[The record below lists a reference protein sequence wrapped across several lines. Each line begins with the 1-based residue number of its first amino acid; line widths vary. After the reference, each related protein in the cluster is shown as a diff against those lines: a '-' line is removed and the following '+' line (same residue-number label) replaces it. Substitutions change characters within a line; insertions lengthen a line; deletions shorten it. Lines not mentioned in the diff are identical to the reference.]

1 MTHGLRS
8 AMDIFFLDETG
19 YLQRGMNM
27 FPKIPKL
34 WGPVYCFWYKILSF
48 IQGDAVSLFYLNFGL
63 MAVLLALAAY
73 FFLLRFRVMWPIAL
87 WLSLMV
93 LIAPYNLTTF
103 PKVSHFA
110 TMAAMLAFIAAY
122 QVKHHLH
129 RYTLIAVT
137 FLILAYARPE
147 FYLSFLLMVLL
158 IIAGIST
165 KKVKLQWSPWLVGGL
180 IFIALLHIG
189 LGFPLGT
196 ELRGYKRSFIAF
208 GEHFSYNY
216 SNWNDLEGYLWLTW
230 ETITQSQFGES
241 KRFSEALL
249 ANPGMMFTHFM
260 SNARLYLSHLDET
273 LVTTLLPVKKV
284 PFFLRMIIP
293 VLLIAPLTLP
303 DIRKAYWS
311 RLKHH
316 RAIFTFLFLL
326 ALPSILSCIVIYPRG
341 HYIINQIPLIIWLTG
356 ELLSTIVRTY
366 ASSKVCGFVLPVILL
381 AVVVYFVI
389 PRLPSDYEYFE
400 LRKENGKLNNLTVL
414 NLLDEHAD
422 VVEGKTLLSHEGDF
436 RAFIEPN
443 IQFVNAIDKK
453 ETGFQTF
460 LDNIDPDMIYC
471 TQTIFKNPNYLND
484 KEWIRFIEDM
494 NEKRDDWQYLPVN
507 GGDQDFLLVKSDL
520 YEALNN

>member
-1 MTHGLRS
+1 MTHGLRT

-48 IQGDAVSLFYLNFGL
+48 IQTDAVSLFYLNFGL
-63 MAVLLALAAY
+63 MAVLLALSAY

-122 QVKHHLH
+122 QIKHHLH
-129 RYTLIAVT
+129 RYTLIALT
-137 FLILAYARPE
+137 FLVLAYARPE
-147 FYLSFLLMVLL
+147 FYLSFLLMALL
-158 IIAGIST
+158 ITAGIAT
-165 KKVKLQWSPWLVGGL
+165 KKVKLEWSPWLIGGL
-180 IFIALLHIG
+180 IFIVLLHVG

-216 SNWNDLEGYLWLTW
+216 SNWNNLEGYLWLTW
-230 ETITQSQFGES
+230 ESVTQSQFGNS
-241 KRFSEALL
+241 KSFSQAFMS
-249 ANPGMMFTHFM
+249 NPGMMFTHFM
-260 SNARLYLSHLDET
+260 SNAWLYLSNLDET
-273 LVTTLLPVKKV
+273 LVTTLLPFKKV
-284 PFFLRMIIP
+284 PFFLRMLIP
-293 VLLIAPLTLP
+293 VLLIMPLTRSE
-303 DIRKAYWS
+303 IRKAYWA

-356 ELLSTIVRTY
+356 ELLSTIVRNY
-366 ASSKVCGFVLPVILL
+366 SSNKATGFILPSVAL
-381 AVVVYFVI
+381 AVMVYFVM
-389 PRLPSDYEYFE
+389 PRVPSDYEYFE

-414 NLLDEHAD
+414 DLMDDNASAM
-422 VVEGKTLLSHEGDF
+422 EGRTLLSHEGDF

-460 LDNIDPDMIYC
+460 LNNIDPDMIYC
-471 TQTIFKNPNYLND
+471 TQTIFKNPYYLND
-484 KEWIRFIEDM
+484 DEWIRFVDEL
-494 NEKRDDWQYLPVN
+494 NESREEWHYLPVN

-520 YEALNN
+520 YEQLKN